1 MWYGFACQKI
11 ARNCWYIRTFR
22 NGVFIELIADQGRL
36 ELGAE
41 ETVSIT
47 PAIQHHEV
55 EGKYRQVD
63 DDRPTDETQNTGK
76 EMTSQSSLQ
85 QER

>member
-1 MWYGFACQKI
+1 MLLDIIESWKMKVMFTIDVVRVCMSKDNKKLLVQWLDI
-11 ARNCWYIRTFR
+11 QVHTFR

-47 PAIQHHEV
+47 TAIQHHEV
-55 EGKYRQVD
+55 EGKY
-63 DDRPTDETQNTGK
+63 
-76 EMTSQSSLQ
+76 
-85 QER
+85 